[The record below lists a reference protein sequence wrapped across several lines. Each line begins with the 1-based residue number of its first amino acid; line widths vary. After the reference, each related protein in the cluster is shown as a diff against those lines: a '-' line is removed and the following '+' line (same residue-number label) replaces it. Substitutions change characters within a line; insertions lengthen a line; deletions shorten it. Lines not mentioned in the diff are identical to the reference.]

1 MKITNIIIGFIL
13 GIIVTGITV
22 WQIMPGMMLTERLSP
37 YGVDETVAKITANA
51 EAESWVVST
60 IQPLH
65 KSVKKH
71 GGGDLPPVIL
81 INLCQANH
89 AYNILKEDDNK
100 VISVM
105 MPCTISVYQK
115 SDGQVYVGTM
125 NAGLLGTMFGGTVA
139 EVMGGAVA
147 AQQHKFM
154 GFLKDKG
161 TK

>member
-1 MKITNIIIGFIL
+1 MKVANIIIGFIL
-13 GIIVTGITV
+13 GVVMTGIIV
-22 WQIMPGMMLTERLSP
+22 WLIMPGMMLTERQSP

-51 EAESWVVST
+51 KAEGWVISS

-65 KSVKKH
+65 QSVKKH
-71 GGGDLPPVIL
+71 GGGDLSPVIL

-115 SDGQVYVGTM
+115 SDGYVYVGTM
-125 NAGLLGTMFGGTVA
+125 NARLLGTMFGGTVA
-139 EVMGGAVA
+139 EVMGGTVA
-147 AQQHKFM
+147 AQQKKFIA
-154 GFLKDKG
+154 FLKK
-161 TK
+161 